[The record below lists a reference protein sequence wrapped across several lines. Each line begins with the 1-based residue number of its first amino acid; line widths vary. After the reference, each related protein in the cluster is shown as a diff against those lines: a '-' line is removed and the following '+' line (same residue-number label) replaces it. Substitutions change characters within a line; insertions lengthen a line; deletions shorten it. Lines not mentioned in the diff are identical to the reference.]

1 MFLRTSA
8 RTNVHTDGCGYRL
21 WDMPP
26 LSPFISSPTF
36 RNNVVVLSSVL
47 GTKTRPLRCFEMPRN
62 TDSLKHH
69 HIPEERIRSTG
80 TVRTAEHTRPSNIAT
95 NISMPSYYC
104 CIRLDAQR
112 KIRNCKLMPDS
123 GGRIRYS
130 SKQVIDNVSRFTR
143 TASPYEV
150 LSGVAVCMNNILEVY
165 LSFTQNFILKFQFWR
180 MIM

>member
-8 RTNVHTDGCGYRL
+8 RTNVHTDGCGYQL

-26 LSPFISSPTF
+26 LSPFIPSPTF

-80 TVRTAEHTRPSNIAT
+80 TVRTAEDTRPSNTTT

-123 GGRIRYS
+123 GVESGILQNRLLTMS
-130 SKQVIDNVSRFTR
+130 VGSRAQHHHMKCCQALLCAWIIFLKYIYHSR
-143 TASPYEV
+143 K
-150 LSGVAVCMNNILEVY
+150 IL
-165 LSFTQNFILKFQFWR
+165 F
-180 MIM
+180 